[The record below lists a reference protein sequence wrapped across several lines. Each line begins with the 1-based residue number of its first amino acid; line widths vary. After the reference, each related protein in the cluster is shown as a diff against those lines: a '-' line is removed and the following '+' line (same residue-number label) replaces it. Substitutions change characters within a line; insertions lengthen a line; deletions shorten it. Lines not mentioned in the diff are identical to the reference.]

1 MITQLSK
8 PVTAYRNIVASP
20 APGTDKKMSFEV
32 SNLSDFLRERAAQ
45 QVNAY
50 RHDCFMVLW
59 VRQGSG
65 VYQIDMNRYEIK
77 ADTVYFLAPGQIDVL
92 QASEDLDG
100 YVISFS
106 NEFLNLYENNF
117 DLLFNT
123 GLYYTLPYSPFI
135 KVQGEDMVAELEHMV
150 LKMIKEYRGGHRLRA
165 EVLRGNLKLFLIYLI
180 RQDENAAYSYPTKK
194 FELVKRFLQL
204 LEKDFATKKLVT
216 DYADELAVTP
226 SYLNIIVKKVSG
238 FPASFHIQQRIIMEA
253 KRQAFYADMTMKEI
267 AYDLGFDDIAH
278 FSKYFKNVAGTSF
291 TDFKKEV
298 QTHLCL

>member
-1 MITQLSK
+1 MITQLLK
-8 PVTAYRNIVASP
+8 PVTEQKSICPFPP
-20 APGTDKKMSFEV
+20 AATERKIPFEI
-32 SNLSDFLRERAAQ
+32 STLEDFLSDRAAHHMG
-45 QVNAY
+45 AY
-50 RHDCFMVLW
+50 RHDCFMILW

-65 VYQIDMNRYEIK
+65 MYQIDMCKYEIK
-77 ADTVYFLAPGQIDVL
+77 ADTLYFLAPGQIDLL
-92 QASEDLDG
+92 QASDDIEG
-100 YVISFS
+100 HVISFT

-135 KVQGEDMVAELEHMV
+135 KVQGEMIEEMESMVH
-150 LKMIKEYRGGHRLRA
+150 KMMKEFQGVHRLKT
-165 EVLRGNLKLFLIYLI
+165 EVLRGTLKLFLIYLI

-194 FELVKRFLQL
+194 FELVKRFLVL
-204 LEKDFATKKLVT
+204 LEKGFATKKLVT

-267 AYDLGFDDIAH
+267 AYELGFDDIAH

-291 TDFKKEV
+291 TDFKKDI
-298 QTHLCL
+298 HSGLRL